1 MEFLTLLMSFD
12 PMAYYVTATTAI
24 SGAAMLA
31 SVTPTK
37 RDDRFIGKVAK
48 AVDLIGFNFGFARNQ
63 SLEQEVKKTT
73 TAGQKRRLARIDAKK
88 GK

>member
-1 MEFLTLLMSFD
+1 MEFLSLLMSFD

-37 RDDRFIGKVAK
+37 RDDRFIGKVAR
-48 AVDLIGFNFGFARNQ
+48 AVDLIGFNFGFAKNE
-63 SLEQEVKKTT
+63 SLEEEVTKTT
-73 TAGQKRRLARIDAKK
+73 KAGQQRRRARLDAKK